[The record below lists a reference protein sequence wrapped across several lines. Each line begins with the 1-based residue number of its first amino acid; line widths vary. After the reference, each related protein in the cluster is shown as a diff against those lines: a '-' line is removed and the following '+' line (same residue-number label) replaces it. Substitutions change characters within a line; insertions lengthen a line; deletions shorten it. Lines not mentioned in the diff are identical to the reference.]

1 MRQIFGFTSRE
12 IMQFESKTVWLH
24 ETNQKLGIHAKTASQ
39 ILAPSAT
46 VLNIRA
52 RRFKM
57 SIVVWILWKFLHF
70 FTDFFSFY
78 IPIFIGLYLDG
89 PLFRLMNVGE
99 LKSVISE
106 PVTTAAWTAINEL
119 LWFEICVFFFFECD
133 DPKNLLHLVKLS
145 FYEHNLIAG
154 LLSCIELNSR
164 TTLE

>member
-1 MRQIFGFTSRE
+1 MWFLFWPWVNTANFRAMRQIFGFTSRE

-119 LWFEICVFFFFECD
+119 LWFEICVFFFWMWWSQKFATFS
-133 DPKNLLHLVKLS
+133 KIKFLW
-145 FYEHNLIAG
+145 A
-154 LLSCIELNSR
+154 
-164 TTLE
+164 